1 MRHIADHYRR
11 LERFEHSGPDF
22 FVIEYMRQKR
32 IIGVDDYKWAMRHT
46 ERHDCDSLVDFG
58 HKIAEM
64 RRKEGKSSEEPYD
77 LEKGDRHR
85 RRHIS
90 SKSKGKG
97 TGWSGSYSS
106 SQGRREPVYDL
117 EKEDRRMQREKGLEV
132 SSPFAHF
139 TCVSGPM
146 SHNLYTDRQTSHMG
160 IQFPQAALRP
170 RLQQHR

>member
-77 LEKGDRHR
+77 LEK
-85 RRHIS
+85 
-90 SKSKGKG
+90 
-97 TGWSGSYSS
+97 
-106 SQGRREPVYDL
+106 
-117 EKEDRRMQREKGLEV
+117 EDRRMQREKGLEV